1 MTFRSDFYI
10 YQTRKKIAEK
20 ENVSEL
26 INFQNKN
33 VEEFIIHHLDLIWT
47 CFDKYFLNYN
57 TLLKFCKF
65 ANFNLLLFFK

>member
-47 CFDKYFLNYN
+47 CFDKYF
-57 TLLKFCKF
+57 
-65 ANFNLLLFFK
+65 